1 MNFGRKVVIG
11 TIIIA
16 GFIFLV
22 SITTLYVQTQIAEKG
37 FCPIPLP
44 LLVPA
49 FASLGVFIGS
59 LTYYLTFIKIE
70 ENREKRTEIV
80 SAALEIL
87 QSDEK
92 EIIKMLVENKGEI
105 LQSKISRS
113 LGKVKAFRIIE
124 NLAKRGI
131 ITKEPYG
138 KTNKIKLNE
147 KFRDILVSSE

>member
-1 MNFGRKVVIG
+1 MDFGRKIVLG

-70 ENREKRTEIV
+70 ESKEKRSEIV
-80 SAALEIL
+80 SSMLEIL
-87 QSDEK
+87 QSDER
-92 EIIKMLVENKGEI
+92 EVIKMLVENKGEI
-105 LQSKISRS
+105 LQSKLSRA

-124 NLAKRGI
+124 SLMRRGVVV
-131 ITKEPYG
+131 KEPYG

-147 KFRDILVSSE
+147 KFKDILF

>member
-1 MNFGRKVVIG
+1 MDFGRKIVLG

-22 SITTLYVQTQIAEKG
+22 SITTLYVQMQIAEKG

-44 LLVPA
+44 LLVPV

-70 ENREKRTEIV
+70 ESREKRSEIV
-80 SAALEIL
+80 SSMLEIL

-92 EIIKMLVENKGEI
+92 EVIKMLVENKGEI
-105 LQSKISRS
+105 LQSKLSRS
-113 LGKVKAFRIIE
+113 LGKVKAFRVVE
-124 NLAKRGI
+124 SLMRRGVVV
-131 ITKEPYG
+131 KEPYG

-147 KFRDILVSSE
+147 KFKNILF